1 MTTQTTNRWRFR
13 KQSRPYGESAETG
26 YNALIVAIIKQAVDD
41 YKDACEKLKLADRIE
56 HPAAKASYIQ
66 HYENVKDEVVKFF
79 RSQWYATLCD
89 IPCETI
95 LKHLGVKA

>member
-26 YNALIVAIIKQAVDD
+26 YHALAAAIVKQAVED
-41 YKDACEKLKLADRIE
+41 YRTAEKMLANVPNFAREGDRRAYVYQWEKEKRDI
-56 HPAAKASYIQ
+56 
-66 HYENVKDEVVKFF
+66 VRFF
-79 RSQWYATLCD
+79 RSQWYGTLFD
-89 IPCETI
+89 IPCEKI